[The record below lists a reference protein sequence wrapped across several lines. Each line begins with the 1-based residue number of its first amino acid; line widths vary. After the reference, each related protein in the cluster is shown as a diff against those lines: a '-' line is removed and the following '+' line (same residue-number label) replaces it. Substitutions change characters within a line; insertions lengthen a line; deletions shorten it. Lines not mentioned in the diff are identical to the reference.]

1 MQLSAAAAAGITA
14 ACPRVAGS
22 ISRDGGRAQ
31 LGDQVVVLRGLRGLQ
46 AQLLICAFQIAHL
59 ALRQEVQDRAA
70 VLVLVVNDV
79 TRSGVDRVAGV
90 AGLRRHVVPHLGD
103 SRPVFA
109 AIMLSQRLFI
119 PCFSRFPREF
129 RLYLHPPLKVG
140 VGHSCQDYWFPS
152 SPVSR

>member
-1 MQLSAAAAAGITA
+1 MQLSAAAASGVGA
-14 ACPRVAGS
+14 ASPRIARLVTG
-22 ISRDGGRAQ
+22 DGGRPQ
-31 LGDQVVVLRGLRGLQ
+31 LGDQIVVLRGLRGGQ
-46 AQLLICAFQIAHL
+46 TQLLVGSLEVLQL
-59 ALRQEVQDRAA
+59 ALSKEVEDGSAIG
-70 VLVLVVNDV
+70 VLVVDDV
-79 TRSGVDRVAGV
+79 PGAGLDGAPGV
-90 AGLRRHVVPHLGD
+90 ASLGRHVVAYLGD
-103 SRPVFA
+103 GRPVFA